1 MSQVHIFGVR
11 HHGPGSARR
20 LVEALEALDPGIVL
34 IEGPADASDI
44 LPMLA
49 DPEMKPPVALLGYA
63 NDAASDAVFWPF
75 ATFSPEYQA
84 VIWAVRH
91 NRPVEFIDLPV
102 SWRLGEMQQQD
113 IAVEDEAS
121 DPEGQGE
128 QSDTSGDDDGAEA
141 HTAQAQNEP
150 PDKLSDTRSKV
161 DWDPIGV
168 LAEVA
173 GYEDGESWWRDVIE
187 ENPQPGPVF
196 EAVADAMTALRE
208 AAAAPDERELAR
220 EAHMRLAIN
229 KAAKSASGPVAV
241 VCGAWHVPALKARHA
256 LKDDRALLKGAP
268 KRKISTTWTPWT
280 TPRLANAS
288 GYSAGVTAPG
298 WCAHVWHSTPAHS
311 SIRWLTSIAVVLR
324 EAGHSISTASLIEAD
339 RMGRALAVVRG
350 RPQPGFEEL
359 RDAAI
364 AVLCF
369 GNSTLWDSVAA
380 QLLVGSGV
388 GSVPESVPHAPLL
401 DDLQRQQKAA
411 RLKPE
416 ALEKELAV
424 DLRTDSGLFRS
435 TLLHR
440 LNFLGVSWGKL
451 TDAGKSRGTFRERWV
466 LRWEPEYSVAVVE
479 NTIWG
484 PTIEL
489 AANGKVSAQLATET
503 SLSALATTVRDAMTA
518 QLGAAVE
525 LGIEQLSHKAALTSD
540 SGELLGALPPMAD
553 LLRYGEART
562 TDATQ
567 LEALMHRLV
576 VQSALALPY
585 AARALDTDA
594 ANLMRNNVKAADAAI
609 QLAIEKSETL
619 NQWYEALQLLLDDSK
634 CSPLV
639 AGAVAQILYTVERL
653 QPADAA
659 ILLQRALSPGVEVA
673 QAAAFFEGF
682 FDGAGQRLLYD
693 AELRTAVDE
702 WLCQMD
708 EETFVEHLPLLRRV
722 LSGLDTS
729 ERSRLLDQLL
739 GRAEASFTSLVL
751 SENASTQWPPQLEVI
766 TEILTAAASSD
777 NT

>member
-1 MSQVHIFGVR
+1 MSQVHIFGIR

-20 LVEALEALDPGIVL
+20 LVEALEALDPEIVL

-49 DPEMKPPVALLGYA
+49 DSKMKPPVALLGYA

-75 ATFSPEYQA
+75 ATFSPEYRA
-84 VIWAVRH
+84 VLWAVH
-91 NRPVEFIDLPV
+91 NDKAVEFIDLPV
-102 SWRLGEMQQQD
+102 SWRLAEMQQNNA
-113 IAVEDEAS
+113 AVDDEENDSEDKAEQPDTDAE
-121 DPEGQGE
+121 DHPEE
-128 QSDTSGDDDGAEA
+128 DD
-141 HTAQAQNEP
+141 EP
-150 PDKLSDTRSKV
+150 SDKLSDTRTKI
-161 DWDPIGV
+161 DWDPIGA

-187 ENPQPGPVF
+187 ENPQPEPVF

-208 AAAAPDERELAR
+208 VAAAPDERELAR
-220 EAHMRLAIN
+220 EAHMRLGIN

-241 VCGAWHVPALKARHA
+241 VCGAWHVPALKAKHA

-268 KRKISTTWTPWT
+268 KRKISATWTPWT

-288 GYSAGVTAPG
+288 GYGAGVTAPG
-298 WCAHVWHSTPAHS
+298 WCEHVWHSTPAQS
-311 SIRWLTSIAVVLR
+311 SIRWLTSIATVLR
-324 EAGHSISTASLIEAD
+324 EAGHSVSTASLIEAD

-380 QLLVGSGV
+380 HLLVGSDV

-416 ALEKELAV
+416 ALEKELAI

-451 TDAGKSRGTFRERWV
+451 IDAGKSRGTFRERWV

-479 NTIWG
+479 NIIWG

-503 SLSALATTVRDAMTA
+503 SLSALASTVRDAMTA
-518 QLGAAVE
+518 QLSAAVE

-540 SGELLGALPPMAD
+540 CGELLGALPPMAD
-553 LLRYGEART
+553 LIRYGEART

-567 LEALMHRLV
+567 LEELMHRLV

-585 AARALDTDA
+585 AARALDSDA
-594 ANLMRNNVKAADAAI
+594 ANLMRINVRAADAAI
-609 QLAIEKSETL
+609 QLAIKKSAPL

-634 CSPLV
+634 SSPLV

-659 ILLQRALSPGVEVA
+659 ILLHRALSPGIEVA
-673 QAAAFFEGF
+673 EAAAFFEGF

-693 AELRTAVDE
+693 AELRMAVDE

-722 LSGLDTS
+722 LSGLDSS

-739 GRAEASFTSLVL
+739 GRAEVSFTSLVL
-751 SENASTQWPPQLEVI
+751 SDNAATQWPQQLKLI
-766 TEILTAAASSD
+766 TEILTTTAMSD
-777 NT
+777 END